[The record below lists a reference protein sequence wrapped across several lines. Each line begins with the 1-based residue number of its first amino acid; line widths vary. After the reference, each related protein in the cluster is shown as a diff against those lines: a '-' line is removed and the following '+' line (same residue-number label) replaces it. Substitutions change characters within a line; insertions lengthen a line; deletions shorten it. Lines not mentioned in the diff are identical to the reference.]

1 MNKVKIIGMKRSTLA
16 VVSNIMTA
24 RANVILVAPESMA
37 VAPIMQKNEL
47 LMVLGSGF
55 PLWAG

>member
-47 LMVLGSGF
+47 LMVSGSGF
-55 PLWAG
+55 PL